1 MPYYRCGAR
10 QVDPEQGKSSPWK
23 RGVHREHQVLIC
35 PDCAADAFGE
45 LDHCSGCG
53 GTHLIRRLDQ
63 VECLACGLARDA
75 NPDPEAGPGRGSE
88 AGPGRGSEAGPGRKS
103 DASPGREAG
112 AARETGTE
120 PSPVTAT
127 APPSSPSLSPSPRRE
142 PQPSRPATLS
152 DEVASALDRVLRRG

>member
-1 MPYYRCGAR
+1 MPCYRCGAR

-75 NPDPEAGPGRGSE
+75 NPDPEAS
-88 AGPGRGSEAGPGRKS
+88 PGRGSEAGPGRKS

-120 PSPVTAT
+120 PSLSTAT